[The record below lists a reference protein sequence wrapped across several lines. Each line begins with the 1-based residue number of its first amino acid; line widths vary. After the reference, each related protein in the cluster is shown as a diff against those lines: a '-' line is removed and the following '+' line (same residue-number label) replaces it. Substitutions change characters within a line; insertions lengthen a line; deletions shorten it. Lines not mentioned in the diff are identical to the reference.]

1 MGQFM
6 VYANSNKQSNK
17 TYPYLIDIQSNL
29 LEDLKSTVVIPLMAV
44 SGSGEVITKLCPTF
58 NISGKKFVALTP
70 QLSGIDKTNLGKQ
83 VVDLTAHRHDLV
95 AAIDFLISGV

>member
-17 TYPYLIDIQSNL
+17 TYPYLIDVQSNL

-44 SGSGEVITKLCPTF
+44 PGSAEVITKLCPTF
-58 NISGKKFVALTP
+58 NISGKKFVASTP
-70 QLSGIDKTNLGKQ
+70 QLSGIDKANLGKQ
-83 VVDLTAHRHDLV
+83 VFDLNAHRHDLV